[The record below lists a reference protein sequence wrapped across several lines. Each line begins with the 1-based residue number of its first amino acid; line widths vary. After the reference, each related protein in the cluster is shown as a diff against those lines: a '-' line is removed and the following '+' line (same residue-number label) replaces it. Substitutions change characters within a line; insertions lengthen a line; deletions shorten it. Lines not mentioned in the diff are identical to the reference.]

1 VDGSYHIMSV
11 RAEIEL
17 IDNAGDPDA
26 PDPVSIVILP

>member
-1 VDGSYHIMSV
+1 MPG

-26 PDPVSIVILP
+26 PDPVSIVILR